1 MLNIPP
7 GWLLPASATTPRAP
21 LVEAQSPPTG
31 HLRASH
37 RETHSAQRSSQAR
50 QEPRSQS
57 PDPRSRLRELGLR
70 QKAPVPYRALNRGP
84 SSRLNISAST
94 PGSARVRARA
104 ALRCAKVPRHAARKH
119 PSPRWAKVPRRTARK
134 RPHPAARKFLAAL
147 GESALTPPRESAL
160 TPRSD
165 SPSLPVEPG
174 LVDVPFGHP
183 EAFGHLPGRV
193 FGPHTG
199 IDQGADFAEVVLRG
213 GLDLGGAR
221 EHQRQ
226 LPAQSCGGRL
236 PQRADGPAQSLL
248 VGLREFAADAHR
260 A

>member
-1 MLNIPP
+1 
-7 GWLLPASATTPRAP
+7 
-21 LVEAQSPPTG
+21 
-31 HLRASH
+31 
-37 RETHSAQRSSQAR
+37 
-50 QEPRSQS
+50 
-57 PDPRSRLRELGLR
+57 
-70 QKAPVPYRALNRGP
+70 
-84 SSRLNISAST
+84 
-94 PGSARVRARA
+94 
-104 ALRCAKVPRHAARKH
+104 
-119 PSPRWAKVPRRTARK
+119 
-134 RPHPAARKFLAAL
+134 
-147 GESALTPPRESAL
+147 SALTPPRESAL

-221 EHQRQ
+221 EHQRL

-260 A
+260 AGGADDLGEVAHRVGDAVRTLEEDHRPLLGLEFLEQGPALTRLARKEPFETNRSLGRPETARAMSTADGPGVDVIAR